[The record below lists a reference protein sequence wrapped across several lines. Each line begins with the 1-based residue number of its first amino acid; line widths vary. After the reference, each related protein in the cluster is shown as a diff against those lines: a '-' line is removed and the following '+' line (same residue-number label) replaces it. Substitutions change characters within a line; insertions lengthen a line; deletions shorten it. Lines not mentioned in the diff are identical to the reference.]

1 MEEVRK
7 YYLEIKY
14 LERNI
19 QADHIHIVISFPP
32 KYSIAKVVQII
43 KQNTGRALCEKFE
56 FIKKRY
62 WGRGGMWSVGYFVS
76 TVGLD
81 EKTILEYVK
90 YQEREDL
97 GQAKLAF

>member
-1 MEEVRK
+1 MHEHR
-7 YYLEIKY
+7 
-14 LERNI
+14 
-19 QADHIHIVISFPP
+19 S
-32 KYSIAKVVQII
+32 
-43 KQNTGRALCEKFE
+43 GRALCEKFE

-62 WGRGGMWSVGYFVS
+62 WGLWGMWSVGYFVS
-76 TVGLD
+76 TAGLD